1 MPTKNVPASDECA
14 GFSPRLLI
22 LLLCVALFWG
32 LNWQVMKVALREI
45 PPFGFRA
52 FSTLAGGV
60 GLMLI
65 ACLAR
70 QPLLPPKGKWPVLVL
85 LAATNIT
92 GWNMLSIYAVLL
104 LPSGRAAL
112 LAYTMPVWSILLSVL
127 WLGTPL
133 TLRGLAGML
142 LGAAGVLAMMSA
154 ELVGLARAPWGAL
167 LMVSA
172 AFVWALGLVSVKR
185 FPVVMPTLAFSG
197 WLMFLGGALSLPFTL
212 FEDASP
218 WYHLSFW
225 SLFAVFYNV
234 FITLMFCTWAWYSIV
249 RHLPVA
255 VSSLSS
261 LIVPLVGVAGGMW
274 LLGEQPGWSEWVGMA
289 CILGAVATVV
299 LPSRNA

>member
-1 MPTKNVPASDECA
+1 MPTKNVPASDSA

-45 PPFGFRA
+45 PPLGFRS
-52 FSTLAGGV
+52 FTTLAGGA

-65 ACLAR
+65 ARLMR
-70 QPLLPPKGKWPVLVL
+70 QPLLPPRGKWPALVL

-92 GWNMLSIYAVLL
+92 GWNILSIYGILL

-112 LAYTMPVWSILLSVL
+112 LAYTMPLWSILLSVL
-127 WLGTPL
+127 WLGNPL
-133 TLRGLAGML
+133 SLRQLIGML
-142 LGAAGVLAMMSA
+142 LGAAGVLAMMGA
-154 ELVGLARAPWGAL
+154 ELAGIAGAPWGAL

-172 AFVWALGLVSVKR
+172 AFVWALGLVSFKR
-185 FPVVMPTLAFSG
+185 FPIVMPTLTLSG
-197 WLMFLGGALSLPFTL
+197 WMMLLGGALLLPPAL
-212 FEDASP
+212 FEDISS
-218 WYHLSFW
+218 WRRLSFW
-225 SLFAVFYNV
+225 PLFAVFYNV
-234 FITLMFCTWAWYSIV
+234 FISLMLCNSAWYSIV
-249 RHLPVA
+249 RRLPVA

-261 LIVPLVGVAGGMW
+261 LIVPLVGVAGGML
-274 LLGEQPGWSEWVGMA
+274 LLGEQPDWTEWVGMA